1 MAATLP
7 HPSHPQD
14 AASWQLT
21 SPAGLKGWL
30 RRRRYRSRLV
40 AGMLGVIL
48 PLMLVFAAILTAR
61 ASTSLSASSERKG
74 VEVARAVTLRL
85 EDWLGERQGDL
96 TTIADQASR
105 GLADPLT
112 TSLVDEVDKTSG
124 DFTVIEVTDL
134 TGKVLA
140 SSHPERS
147 FDPSGQ
153 GTFRTAASGQPVLD
167 TIVALN
173 GHLRWNLQQPVLDAT
188 GHPQGV
194 VVGDLDPTVLATL
207 LNPELDT
214 GSEVVAVDA
223 QHLLL
228 YDTAMGKVADDVA
241 MLAAG
246 VLHTVVDNAATR
258 GAAGSGSGTVRFT
271 DLHGQ
276 SVIGGYDSV
285 KDLNWS
291 IVAED
296 SAATVLAPVSSQ
308 RKGAVVV
315 VALGAVV
322 AAAAALL
329 FGTREARRL
338 RAMAEESRQSGMEVN
353 SAAVVLSASSDE
365 LAATTI
371 QQNAAVTQASATTE
385 ELARASAAIADTV
398 DDVARQA
405 ADTRDNLEEAEAD
418 IQASS
423 ARTLALAG
431 RVQDIAGVLSLIN
444 DIADQTNLLALNA
457 AIEAARAGE
466 EGRGFGVVADEVR
479 RLAERSKTSA
489 AEIGGIVEAV
499 QGETSA
505 TVMAMEKGAR
515 QMQQGLALLE
525 LVADAAGQVRLTTQ
539 QQRGATAQV
548 VETMGQLND
557 ASRQVATT
565 TQEIA
570 AAAGQLAKLAGSIEA
585 AATSAKARY

>member
-1 MAATLP
+1 MAASLP
-7 HPSHPQD
+7 YPGHPED
-14 AASWQLT
+14 TASSRLT
-21 SPAGLKGWL
+21 SPAGLQGWL
-30 RRRRYRSRLV
+30 RGRRYRFRLV
-40 AGMLGVIL
+40 AGMLAVIL
-48 PLMLVFAAILTAR
+48 PLMLGFTAILTAG
-61 ASTSLSASSERKG
+61 ASSSLSASSERKG
-74 VEVARAVTLRL
+74 LEVARAVTLRV
-85 EDWLGERQGDL
+85 EDWLGERRSDL

-112 TSLVDEVDKTSG
+112 VSLIDEVDKTSG

-134 TGKVLA
+134 AGRVLA
-140 SSHPERS
+140 SSHAERS

-153 GTFRTAASGQPVLD
+153 GTFRAAASGQPVLD
-167 TIVALN
+167 TVVAVDGRLQ
-173 GHLRWNLQQPVLDAT
+173 WNLEQPVLDAT
-188 GHPQGV
+188 GRPQGV
-194 VVGDLDPTVLATL
+194 VVGDLNPTALARL
-207 LNPELDT
+207 LNPELDP
-214 GSEVVAVDA
+214 GSEVLAVDA
-223 QHLLL
+223 QRLLV

-241 MLAAG
+241 MLTAG
-246 VLHTVVDNAATR
+246 ALHTVVDNAATR
-258 GAAGSGSGTVRFT
+258 GAAGGSGTVRFA

-276 SVIGGYDSV
+276 SVIGGYDV
-285 KDLNWS
+285 LNGLNWS

-296 SAATVLAPVSSQ
+296 SAASVLAPVSSQ
-308 RKGAVVV
+308 WKRAVVV
-315 VALGAVV
+315 VAFGAVV
-322 AAAAALL
+322 AAVAALA

-338 RAMAEESRQSGMEVN
+338 RAMAEESRQSGTEVN
-353 SAAVVLSASSDE
+353 SAAVVLSASSEE

-371 QQNAAVTQASATTE
+371 QQNAAVTQVSATTE
-385 ELARASAAIADTV
+385 ELARASAAIAETV
-398 DDVARQA
+398 DEVARQTA
-405 ADTRDNLEEAEAD
+405 ETRDNLEEAEAD

-423 ARTLALAG
+423 ARTVALAG

-466 EGRGFGVVADEVR
+466 GGRGFGVVADEVR

-525 LVADAAGQVRLTTQ
+525 VVADAAGQVRLTTQ

>member
-1 MAATLP
+1 MAASLP
-7 HPSHPQD
+7 HPGHPQD
-14 AASWQLT
+14 TASWRLT
-21 SPAGLKGWL
+21 SPAGLRGWV

-40 AGMLGVIL
+40 AGMLAVIL
-48 PLMLVFAAILTAR
+48 PLMLGFAAILTAGAATSLR
-61 ASTSLSASSERKG
+61 ASGERKG
-74 VEVARAVTLRL
+74 VGVARAVTLRL
-85 EDWLGERQGDL
+85 EDWLGERRADL
-96 TTIADQASR
+96 STIADQASG
-105 GLADPLT
+105 GLADPRT
-112 TSLVDEVDKTSG
+112 ASLVDEVDKASG

-134 TGKVLA
+134 TGRVLA
-140 SSHPERS
+140 SSHPEQS

-153 GTFRTAASGQPVLD
+153 GTFRTAASGQAVLD
-167 TIVALN
+167 TVVAVD
-173 GHLRWNLQQPVLDAT
+173 GHLRWNLEQPVLDAS
-188 GHPQGV
+188 GRPQGV
-194 VVGDLDPTVLATL
+194 VVGDLNPTALGTL
-207 LNPELDT
+207 LNPELDA

-228 YDTAMGKVADDVA
+228 YDTAMGKVTNDVA
-241 MLAAG
+241 LLAAG
-246 VLHTVVDNAATR
+246 TLHTVVDNAATR
-258 GAAGSGSGTVRFT
+258 GAATGASGTVHFT

-285 KDLNWS
+285 NELNWG

-308 RKGAVVV
+308 RKRAVVV

-338 RAMAEESRQSGMEVN
+338 RAMAEDSRQSGMEVN
-353 SAAVVLSASSDE
+353 SAAAVLSASSDE

-466 EGRGFGVVADEVR
+466 GGRGFGVVADEVR

-525 LVADAAGQVRLTTQ
+525 VVADAAGQVRLTTQ

-557 ASRQVATT
+557 ASRQVAMT

-570 AAAGQLAKLAGSIEA
+570 SAAGHLAKLAGSIEV